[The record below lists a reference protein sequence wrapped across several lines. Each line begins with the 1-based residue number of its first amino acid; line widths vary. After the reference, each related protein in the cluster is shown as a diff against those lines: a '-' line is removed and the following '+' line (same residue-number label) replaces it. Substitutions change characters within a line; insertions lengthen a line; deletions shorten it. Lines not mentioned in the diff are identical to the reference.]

1 MEKIT
6 PMTIKNFFKN
16 ALMLCILIASS
27 TVFAQQGQ
35 MPKRTPEERAQRQ
48 SQWMQQNLSLTD
60 DQNKKVYDIML
71 SSAKQMDDARSAGGD
86 MRTQMQDINAKRDA
100 AMKGVLTA
108 DQYQK
113 YQQHTQEM
121 RQQRRAGM
129 GTQNGGGQD

>member
-6 PMTIKNFFKN
+6 TMTIKNFFKS
-16 ALMLCILIASS
+16 ALMLCVLIASS
-27 TVFAQQGQ
+27 TAFAQQGQ

-48 SQWMQQNLSLTD
+48 SQWMQQNLGLTD

-71 SSAKQMDDARSAGGD
+71 SSAKQMDDARNSGGD

-108 DQYQK
+108 DQFQK

-121 RQQRRAGM
+121 MQQRRAGM
-129 GTQNGGGQD
+129 GTQNGGQN